1 MKCPNCGSD
10 ASGAFCSECGSPLKG
25 AKCRECNSP
34 LPAGAKFCTNCG
46 TPVAA
51 RARAVAQTPS
61 KAPWFVA
68 GGALL
73 LVTLVLLWPSITGSS
88 DDRTGRVPL
97 SQIENPGGA
106 SVDGAPAPL
115 TGSPREQADRLFN
128 RIMTERESGDSAKVN
143 QFLPMGIQAYQLAGD
158 LDADGLYH
166 LSLLQALNR
175 DYAASRSTAEQILA
189 NSPNHLLALSAA
201 ANAARNAGD
210 KTAARKYYQ
219 QFLSAYDA
227 ELKTKKQEYED
238 HGRMLPEL
246 RAEAEQ
252 FVK

>member
-1 MKCPNCGSD
+1 
-10 ASGAFCSECGSPLKG
+10 
-25 AKCRECNSP
+25 
-34 LPAGAKFCTNCG
+34 
-46 TPVAA
+46 V
-51 RARAVAQTPS
+51 
-61 KAPWFVA
+61 
-68 GGALL
+68 
-73 LVTLVLLWPSITGSS
+73 LVLLWPTITGSS
-88 DDRTGRVPL
+88 DDRSGRVPL
-97 SQIENPGGA
+97 SQLETNAAGTSAG
-106 SVDGAPAPL
+106 GAPAPL

-128 RIMTERESGDSAKVN
+128 RIMTERESGDSAKVT

-166 LSLLQALNR
+166 LALLHSLNR
-175 DYAASRSTAEQILA
+175 DYAAARAAAEQILA

-201 ANAARNAGD
+201 GNAARGTGDNAS
-210 KTAARKYYQ
+210 ARKYYQ
-219 QFLSAYDA
+219 QFLSVYDA